1 MKKISIVIPAH
12 NEEGNV
18 ALVHQK
24 IKEVFDGLS
33 NYDFEIIFVN
43 DGSRDN
49 TQQRLEEL
57 SAKYKEVKFIEFSR
71 NFGHQ
76 PAVKAGM
83 DLAYGNAV
91 ISMDGDLQHPP
102 EMIPEMIRKWEEGY
116 DIVLTIRKYPKQ
128 ISYFKRKTSDFFYKI
143 LSSLSDVNLTK
154 GGGSDF
160 RLMDANAVEVMR
172 NLNEDDLFLRGLTS
186 WMGFK
191 QTGIEFTANERL
203 SGESSYNLK
212 KMITFAFTGITA
224 FSVKPLYIAA
234 YLGFLF
240 SGFSVLGYGIYVMYS
255 FIAKTEISGWASLIM
270 TIVFF
275 GGLQLII
282 LGIIGIYLGKIFK
295 QVKDRPSYIIKNKN
309 F

>member
-1 MKKISIVIPAH
+1 MKKISIVIPAY

-18 ALVHQK
+18 ALIHQK
-24 IKEVFDGLS
+24 IKNVFSELHH
-33 NYDFEIIFVN
+33 YDFEIIFVN

-49 TQQRLEEL
+49 TQQQLQSL
-57 SAKYKEVKFIEFSR
+57 SEKFEEVKFIEFSR

-83 DLAYGNAV
+83 DSALGNAV

-102 EMIPEMIRKWEEGY
+102 ELIPKMIKKWEEGN
-116 DIVLTIRKYPKQ
+116 DVVLTIRKYPKE
-128 ISYFKRKTSDFFYKI
+128 ISVFKRKTSDFFYKI
-143 LSSLSDVNLTK
+143 LSGLSDVNLTK

-160 RLMDANAVEVMR
+160 RLMDANVVEVMR
-172 NLNEDDLFLRGLTS
+172 KFNEDDLFLRGLTS

-191 QTGIEFTANERL
+191 QSAIEFTASERV
-203 SGESSYNLK
+203 SGQSSYNLK

-240 SGFSVLGYGIYVMYS
+240 SAFSVIGYGAYVIYAFV
-255 FIAKTEISGWASLIM
+255 AQTEISGWASLIM

-295 QVKDRPSYIIKNKN
+295 QVKARPNYIIKNKN

>member
-18 ALVHQK
+18 ALVYEK
-24 IKEVFDGLS
+24 IRQVFSGLS
-33 NYDFEIIFVN
+33 DYDFEIIFVN
-43 DGSRDN
+43 DGSRDR
-49 TQQRLEEL
+49 TQQKLEEL
-57 SAKYKEVKFIEFSR
+57 SRQYEKAKFIEFSR

-83 DLAYGNAV
+83 DNAHGNAV

-102 EMIPEMIRKWEEGY
+102 ELIPEMIRKWEEGY
-116 DIVLTIRKYPKQ
+116 DIVFTVRKYPKE
-128 ISYFKRKTSDFFYKI
+128 ISLFKRKTSDFFYKI
-143 LSSLSDVNLTK
+143 LSKLSDVNLTK

-160 RLMDANAVEVMR
+160 RLMDARAVEVMR
-172 NLNEDDLFLRGLTS
+172 SFNEDDLFLRGLTS

-191 QTGIEFTANERL
+191 QTGIDFTANERL
-203 SGESSYNLK
+203 SGQSSYNLK

-240 SGFSVLGYGIYVMYS
+240 SGLSVVGYGIYVIHS
-255 FIAKTEISGWASLIM
+255 FITETEISGWASLIM

-295 QVKDRPSYIIKNKN
+295 QVKERPNYIIKNKN

>member
-1 MKKISIVIPAH
+1 MKKISIVIPAY

-18 ALVHQK
+18 TLIHEK
-24 IKEVFDGLS
+24 IKEIFSGLK

-49 TQQRLEEL
+49 TQTKLEEL
-57 SAKYKEVKFIEFSR
+57 SQKYEEIKYIEFSR

-83 DLAYGNAV
+83 DNAKGNAV

-102 EMIPEMIRKWEEGY
+102 ELIPKMIEKWEEGY
-116 DIVLTIRKYPKQ
+116 DIVFTIRTYPKQ
-128 ISYFKRKTSDFFYKI
+128 ISIFKRKTSDFFYKI

-172 NLNEDDLFLRGLTS
+172 NFKEDDLFLRGLTS

-191 QTGIEFTANERL
+191 QTGIEFTASERA

-212 KMITFAFTGITA
+212 KMLTFAFTGITS

-234 YLGFLF
+234 YLGFLL
-240 SGFSVLGYGIYVMYS
+240 SGLSVFGYISYVIYAFVV
-255 FIAKTEISGWASLIM
+255 KTEISGWASLIM

-275 GGLQLII
+275 GGLQLIM

-295 QVKDRPSYIIKNKN
+295 QVKERPNYIIKNKN

>member
-18 ALVHQK
+18 ALVHEK
-24 IKEVFDGLS
+24 ISQVFSGLS
-33 NYDFEIIFVN
+33 DYDFEIIFVN
-43 DGSRDN
+43 DGSRDQ
-49 TQQRLEEL
+49 TQQKLEEL
-57 SAKYKEVKFIEFSR
+57 SRKYDEVKFIEFSR

-83 DLAYGNAV
+83 DHAHGNAV

-102 EMIPEMIRKWEEGY
+102 ELIPELIKKWEEGN
-116 DIVLTIRKYPKQ
+116 DIVFTVRKYPKE
-128 ISYFKRKTSDFFYKI
+128 ISLFKRRTSDFFYKI
-143 LSSLSDVNLTK
+143 LSKLSDVNLTK

-172 NLNEDDLFLRGLTS
+172 SFNEDDLFLRGLTS

-191 QTGIEFTANERL
+191 QAGIEFTANERL
-203 SGESSYNLK
+203 SGQSSYNIK
-212 KMITFAFTGITA
+212 KMVTFAFTGITA

-240 SGFSVLGYGIYVMYS
+240 SGLSVVGYGIYVIHS
-255 FIAKTEISGWASLIM
+255 FITETEISGWASLIM

-295 QVKDRPSYIIKNKN
+295 QVKERPNYIIKNKN

>member
-33 NYDFEIIFVN
+33 NYDFEIIFIN

-49 TQQRLEEL
+49 TQQKLEEL
-57 SAKYKEVKFIEFSR
+57 SAKYDEVKFIEFSR

-83 DLAYGNAV
+83 DNADGNAV

-102 EMIPEMIRKWEEGY
+102 ELIPEMIQKWEEGF
-116 DIVLTIRKYPKQ
+116 DIVYTIRTYPKQ

-172 NLNEDDLFLRGLTS
+172 KFNEDDLFLRGLTS

-191 QTGIEFTANERL
+191 QTGIEFTANERIA
-203 SGESSYNLK
+203 GESSYNLK
-212 KMITFAFTGITA
+212 KMVTFAFTGITA

-240 SGFSVLGYGIYVMYS
+240 SAFSVVGYGFYVIYS

-275 GGLQLII
+275 GGLQLIM
-282 LGIIGIYLGKIFK
+282 LGIMGIYLGKIFK
-295 QVKDRPSYIIKNKN
+295 QVKERPNYIIKNKN

>member
-18 ALVHQK
+18 ALVYQK
-24 IKEVFDGLS
+24 IKKVFDGLER
-33 NYDFEIIFVN
+33 YRFEIIFVN

-49 TQQRLEEL
+49 TQQKLEEL
-57 SAKYKEVKFIEFSR
+57 SEQFEEVKFIEFSR

-83 DLAYGNAV
+83 DNASGNAV

-102 EMIPEMIRKWEEGY
+102 ELIPEMIKKWEEGY
-116 DIVLTIRKYPKQ
+116 DIVFTIRKYPKE
-128 ISYFKRKTSDFFYKI
+128 ISLFKRKTSDFFYKM
-143 LSSLSDVNLTK
+143 LSGLSDVDLTK

-160 RLMDANAVEVMR
+160 RLMDAGAVEVMK

-191 QTGIEFTANERL
+191 QIGISFTANERL
-203 SGESSYNLK
+203 SGKSSYNLK
-212 KMITFAFTGITA
+212 KMVTFAFTGITA

-240 SGFSVLGYGIYVMYS
+240 SGLSVIGYAAYVIHS
-255 FIAKTEISGWASLIM
+255 FITKTEISGWASLIM

-282 LGIIGIYLGKIFK
+282 LGIIGMYLGKIFK
-295 QVKDRPSYIIKNKN
+295 QVKQRPNYIIKSKN

>member
-18 ALVHQK
+18 ASVHEK
-24 IKEVFDGLS
+24 IRQVFSGL
-33 NYDFEIIFVN
+33 NDYDFEIIFIN
-43 DGSRDN
+43 DGSRDQ
-49 TQQRLEEL
+49 TQQKLEEL
-57 SAKYKEVKFIEFSR
+57 SKKYSEIKFIEFSR

-83 DLAYGNAV
+83 DHAHGNAV

-102 EMIPEMIRKWEEGY
+102 ELIPEMIRKWEEGN
-116 DIVLTIRKYPKQ
+116 DIVFTVRKYPKE
-128 ISYFKRKTSDFFYKI
+128 ISWFKRKTSDFFYKI
-143 LSSLSDVNLTK
+143 LSKLSDVNLTK

-160 RLMDANAVEVMR
+160 RLMDADAVEVMR
-172 NLNEDDLFLRGLTS
+172 SFNEDDLFLRGLTS

-191 QTGIEFTANERL
+191 QAGIEFTANERL
-203 SGESSYNLK
+203 SGRSSYNLK
-212 KMITFAFTGITA
+212 KMVTFAFTGITA

-240 SGFSVLGYGIYVMYS
+240 SGLSVVGYGIYVVYS
-255 FIAKTEISGWASLIM
+255 FISKTEISGWASLIM

-295 QVKDRPSYIIKNKN
+295 QVKERPNYIIKNKN

>member
-18 ALVHQK
+18 ALVHEK
-24 IKEVFDGLS
+24 IRQVFSGLS
-33 NYDFEIIFVN
+33 DYDFEIIFVN
-43 DGSRDN
+43 DGSRDQ
-49 TQQRLEEL
+49 TQQKLEQL
-57 SAKYKEVKFIEFSR
+57 SQKYDEVKFIEFSR

-83 DLAYGNAV
+83 DHAYGNAV

-102 EMIPEMIRKWEEGY
+102 ELIPELIKKWEDGN
-116 DIVLTIRKYPKQ
+116 DIVFTVRKYPKE
-128 ISYFKRKTSDFFYKI
+128 ISLFKRRTSDFFYKI
-143 LSSLSDVNLTK
+143 LSKLSDVNLTK

-172 NLNEDDLFLRGLTS
+172 RFNEDDLFLRGLTS

-191 QTGIEFTANERL
+191 QAGIEFTANERL
-203 SGESSYNLK
+203 SGQSSYNLK
-212 KMITFAFTGITA
+212 KMVTFAFTGITA

-240 SGFSVLGYGIYVMYS
+240 SGLSVVGYGIYVIHS
-255 FIAKTEISGWASLIM
+255 FITETEISGWASLIM

-295 QVKDRPSYIIKNKN
+295 QVKERPNYIIKNKN